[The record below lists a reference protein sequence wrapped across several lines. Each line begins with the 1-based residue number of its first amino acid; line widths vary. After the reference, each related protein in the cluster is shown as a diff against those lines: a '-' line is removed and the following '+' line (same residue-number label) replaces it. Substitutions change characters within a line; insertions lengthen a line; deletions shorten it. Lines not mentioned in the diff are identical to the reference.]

1 MGDKNDME
9 DMPGEERKTWVVR
22 VKESYQQQT
31 SSVWRPEYTV
41 HTMWGPFLVM
51 GCVMLVLGGGLLYV
65 QGGYNEVEWDYT
77 DCICQGSGMNATDYL
92 QTSKAS
98 VCGPEDVTVSGD
110 KYGTDFPV
118 ESLLTH
124 QDFEVWNGSHANYW
138 AGPNKRAG
146 TFILNL
152 GCRQTF
158 RGIRLVN
165 THDFTWKAGATRQ
178 FKLHVSDTKSGP
190 WAQVLDTQLED
201 SRQQKDPL
209 PLQNFALDTETTA
222 QFLKFELVSW
232 WGDYGGLQ
240 YFDIE
245 RQIGPCRCIKVVN
258 ITEENNQAKWDRDIL
273 LYYGLD
279 NFHQNHRQYA
289 DSRDDKQ
296 LNGDRLKSDGFP
308 DLPFSDCEDP
318 HNNDNSSGET
328 LPIVPCGSIANSLFN
343 DTVKLFFKKDNS
355 NQWNPVSLLRT
366 GIAMPFD
373 KKRFNNPV
381 EDSQLSTEL
390 EGKIAKPRD
399 WTKQLWELDP
409 DNPSNNGLENE
420 DLIVWMRVS
429 ALANFRKLWRR
440 VDHDDKKHTELKDG
454 LNTAYLYKLEIEYNY
469 DVSSFN
475 GRKKVIIARDNE
487 FGAKNTAMGW
497 IAISAAI
504 FFFSFGFLFSALT
517 RLDQ

>member
-9 DMPGEERKTWVVR
+9 DMPGEEKKTWLGI

-31 SSVWRPEYTV
+31 SSVWTPEYTV

-65 QGGYNEVEWDYT
+65 QGGYNEVVWDYT
-77 DCICQGSGMNATDYL
+77 DCCETGENTDRP
-92 QTSKAS
+92 K
-98 VCGPEDVTVSGD
+98 
-110 KYGTDFPV
+110 
-118 ESLLTH
+118 
-124 QDFEVWNGSHANYW
+124 
-138 AGPNKRAG
+138 
-146 TFILNL
+146 
-152 GCRQTF
+152 
-158 RGIRLVN
+158 
-165 THDFTWKAGATRQ
+165 
-178 FKLHVSDTKSGP
+178 
-190 WAQVLDTQLED
+190 D
-201 SRQQKDPL
+201 SCKC
-209 PLQNFALDTETTA
+209 
-222 QFLKFELVSW
+222 S
-232 WGDYGGLQ
+232 
-240 YFDIE
+240 
-245 RQIGPCRCIKVVN
+245 KVVN
-258 ITEENNQAKWDRDIL
+258 ITKENNQAKWDRDIL
-273 LYYGLD
+273 LYYELE

-328 LPIVPCGSIANSLFN
+328 LPIIPCGSIANSLFN
-343 DTVKLFFKKDNS
+343 DTVKLSFKKDNS

-440 VDHDDKKHTELKDG
+440 VDHEDQKHTELKDG
-454 LNTAYLYKLEIEYNY
+454 LNTAYPYKLEIEYNY
-469 DVSSFN
+469 DVSGFN

-497 IAISAAI
+497 LAISAAI

>member
-1 MGDKNDME
+1 
-9 DMPGEERKTWVVR
+9 
-22 VKESYQQQT
+22 
-31 SSVWRPEYTV
+31 
-41 HTMWGPFLVM
+41 MWGPFLVM

-77 DCICQGSGMNATDYL
+77 DCTCEGTDKNATDYL

-98 VCGPEDVTVSGD
+98 
-110 KYGTDFPV
+110 
-118 ESLLTH
+118 
-124 QDFEVWNGSHANYW
+124 
-138 AGPNKRAG
+138 
-146 TFILNL
+146 
-152 GCRQTF
+152 
-158 RGIRLVN
+158 
-165 THDFTWKAGATRQ
+165 
-178 FKLHVSDTKSGP
+178 
-190 WAQVLDTQLED
+190 
-201 SRQQKDPL
+201 
-209 PLQNFALDTETTA
+209 
-222 QFLKFELVSW
+222 
-232 WGDYGGLQ
+232 
-240 YFDIE
+240 
-245 RQIGPCRCIKVVN
+245 GPCKCTKVVN
-258 ITEENNQAKWDRDIL
+258 ITEDNNQAKWDRDIL

-318 HNNDNSSGET
+318 HNKDNSSGET
-328 LPIVPCGSIANSLFN
+328 LPIVPCGSIANSLFSDN
-343 DTVKLFFKKDNS
+343 VKLFFKKTHS
-355 NQWNPVSLLRT
+355 NKFNWKEVSLLRT

-373 KKRFNNPV
+373 KKRFNNPAKLQ
-381 EDSQLSTEL
+381 EMLENNLSKPAKLQEML
-390 EGKIAKPRD
+390 ENKIAKPRN

-429 ALANFRKLWRR
+429 ALANFRKLWRI
-440 VDHDDKKHTELKDG
+440 VDHDDTKHTELKDG
-454 LNTAYLYKLEIEYNY
+454 LNTGYLYKLEIEYNY
-469 DVSSFN
+469 DVSGFN

>member
-1 MGDKNDME
+1 MGDRNDME
-9 DMPGEERKTWVVR
+9 DRPGEEKKTWLGR
-22 VKESYQQQT
+22 MKESYQQQT
-31 SSVWRPEYTV
+31 SSVWTPEYTV

-65 QGGYNEVEWDYT
+65 QGGYNEVKWDYT
-77 DCICQGSGMNATDYL
+77 DCTCEGTDKNATDYL

-98 VCGPEDVTVSGD
+98 
-110 KYGTDFPV
+110 
-118 ESLLTH
+118 
-124 QDFEVWNGSHANYW
+124 
-138 AGPNKRAG
+138 
-146 TFILNL
+146 
-152 GCRQTF
+152 
-158 RGIRLVN
+158 
-165 THDFTWKAGATRQ
+165 
-178 FKLHVSDTKSGP
+178 
-190 WAQVLDTQLED
+190 
-201 SRQQKDPL
+201 
-209 PLQNFALDTETTA
+209 
-222 QFLKFELVSW
+222 
-232 WGDYGGLQ
+232 
-240 YFDIE
+240 
-245 RQIGPCRCIKVVN
+245 GPCKCTKVVN
-258 ITEENNQAKWDRDIL
+258 ITEDNNQAKWDRDIL

-343 DTVKLFFKKDNS
+343 DNVKLFVQKDNS
-355 NQWNPVSLLRT
+355 NEWNEVSLLRT

-373 KKRFNNPV
+373 KKRFNNLV
-381 EDSQLSTEL
+381 EDSQLKKL
-390 EGKIAKPRD
+390 EGKIAKPIN

-409 DNPSNNGLENE
+409 DDPSNNGLENE

-429 ALANFRKLWRR
+429 ALANFRKLWRI
-440 VDHDDKKHTELKDG
+440 VDHDDTKHTELKDG

-487 FGAKNTAMGW
+487 FGAKNKAMGW

-504 FFFSFGFLFSALT
+504 FFFSFGFLFSALR

>member
-1 MGDKNDME
+1 MGDKNDTE
-9 DMPGEERKTWVVR
+9 DMQGEEKKTWLGR

-31 SSVWRPEYTV
+31 SSVWTPEYTV

-77 DCICQGSGMNATDYL
+77 DCICRGTGMNATDYL
-92 QTSKAS
+92 QTSK
-98 VCGPEDVTVSGD
+98 P
-110 KYGTDFPV
+110 
-118 ESLLTH
+118 
-124 QDFEVWNGSHANYW
+124 
-138 AGPNKRAG
+138 
-146 TFILNL
+146 
-152 GCRQTF
+152 
-158 RGIRLVN
+158 
-165 THDFTWKAGATRQ
+165 
-178 FKLHVSDTKSGP
+178 SGP
-190 WAQVLDTQLED
+190 C
-201 SRQQKDPL
+201 K
-209 PLQNFALDTETTA
+209 
-222 QFLKFELVSW
+222 
-232 WGDYGGLQ
+232 
-240 YFDIE
+240 
-245 RQIGPCRCIKVVN
+245 CIKELN

-273 LYYGLD
+273 LYYELE

-296 LNGDRLKSDGFP
+296 LNGDRLRSDGFP

-318 HNNDNSSGET
+318 HNNVYDNLTEKT

-343 DTVKLFFKKDNS
+343 DTVRLFFRDS
-355 NQWNPVSLLRT
+355 FGRYRPVSLLNT

-381 EDSQLSTEL
+381 NDMEL
-390 EGKIAKPRD
+390 KKMLENKIAKPRD

-409 DNPSNNGLENE
+409 TNPSNNGLENE

-440 VDHDDKKHTELKDG
+440 VDHDDQEHTELKDG
-454 LNTAYLYKLEIEYNY
+454 LNTAYPYFLEIEYNY
-469 DVSSFN
+469 DVSGFN